1 MNNSQTSYVYQTRD
15 WGTLLETSRIF
26 KKQNKIKLIS
36 KERENKEIKK
46 INLLISTM
54 IFDWWV
60 HS

>member
-1 MNNSQTSYVYQTRD
+1 MFIRPEIGGLYLRLP
-15 WGTLLETSRIF
+15 GFLL

-36 KERENKEIKK
+36 KERQNKEIKK

-54 IFDWWV
+54 IFEWWV

>member
-1 MNNSQTSYVYQTRD
+1 MFIRPEIGGLYLRLPGFS
-15 WGTLLETSRIF
+15 L
-26 KKQNKIKLIS
+26 KKNKIKLIS